1 MQQMKHLKTWLDEIS
16 SKLRAIC
23 ILQALFY
30 EGDMGKQP
38 GGGSKHITRSQ
49 KGCRML
55 NIINQ
60 NQTFIFLLP
69 FKTIIIMT
77 KLVLFPSYEC

>member
-16 SKLRAIC
+16 SKLGPIC

-30 EGDMGKQP
+30 EGGMVKQP
-38 GGGSKHITRSQ
+38 VGGGSKHITRSQ
-49 KGCRML
+49 KGYWML

-60 NQTFIFLLP
+60 NQTFILLLP
-69 FKTIIIMT
+69 FKTIVIMA
-77 KLVLFPSYEC
+77 S